1 MSGCAVCRTV
11 SRDWVGCGGLFE
23 SDSGAGVW
31 CPVYSVQCPHH
42 HHTTTSLR
50 CATPHHNLR
59 YSVPSAA
66 PALPQ
71 VSAHQSPAA
80 PQLRWVGSGFLVTC
94 LHKVFFSCHNP
105 PPNQSF
111 PAGPLVIHSTSETIS
126 IILLCNIYNSS
137 SCVNIA
143 FKVNILSKQIHQK
156 AVGATG
162 YWQVEI
168 AIDNISPLKK

>member
-11 SRDWVGCGGLFE
+11 SREWVGCGGLFE

-31 CPVYSVQCPHH
+31 CPVYSVPTTT
-42 HHTTTSLR
+42 TTTSLR

-66 PALPQ
+66 PALP
-71 VSAHQSPAA
+71 QSPAA

-137 SCVNIA
+137 LCVNIA

-156 AVGATG
+156 AVGV
-162 YWQVEI
+162 YWLLTSG
-168 AIDNISPLKK
+168 NRNR

>member
-1 MSGCAVCRTV
+1 MSSCAVCRTV

-31 CPVYSVQCPHH
+31 CPVYSVP
-42 HHTTTSLR
+42 TTTTPASAVQLLITICGIQSL
-50 CATPHHNLR
+50 
-59 YSVPSAA
+59 A
-66 PALPQ
+66 PALP
-71 VSAHQSPAA
+71 QSPAA

-94 LHKVFFSCHNP
+94 LHKVFSSCHNP

-137 SCVNIA
+137 LGVNIA

-156 AVGATG
+156 TIGVG
-162 YWQVEI
+162 
-168 AIDNISPLKK
+168 NHNR